1 MARKYIRRN
10 TGRGSYDLFS
20 NYAHYVPGYGGMMML
35 FLMFLLGALLGNLVT
50 GAMALVSPE
59 FVTIYGTVISYPL
72 MFVPVLLYASANSRR
87 NEFFETG
94 YALDSSNFGQL
105 GGFRMALIVSVA
117 TMATAFIADSLNGLL
132 PSVPE
137 WFEKI
142 MEQMMNGPVWI
153 TLISVSV
160 FAPLFEEWLC
170 RGLVLRGLLQKTHP
184 ASAIMVSAAF
194 FAILHMNPWQALPAF
209 LLGILFGYVYY
220 KTGSL
225 KLTMLMHFVNNTLA
239 LILSRIPS
247 LAEAETMSE
256 IMSPW
261 AYACVIAA
269 CVLFLAAAFVTLR
282 AIPMRSEDAT
292 CNCDEIPSI
301 SAE

>member
-1 MARKYIRRN
+1 MAGKYIRRH

-35 FLMFLLGALLGNLVT
+35 FLMFLLGALLGNIVT
-50 GAMALVSPE
+50 GGLTLVSPE
-59 FVTIYGTVISYPL
+59 FVTMYGMVISYPL

-94 YALDSSNFGQL
+94 YAVDSRHFGQL

-117 TMATAFIADSLNGLL
+117 TMATAFVADSLNLLL
-132 PSVPE
+132 PAVPE
-137 WFEKI
+137 WFEQI
-142 MEQMMNGPVWI
+142 MDQMMTGPVWI

-220 KTGSL
+220 RTGSL
-225 KLTMLMHFVNNTLA
+225 KLTMLMHCVNNTMA
-239 LILSRIPS
+239 VVFSKIPA
-247 LAEAETMSE
+247 LAEADSFKD

-261 AYACVIAA
+261 AYAGIIIASIA
-269 CVLFLAAAFVTLR
+269 FTAGAVVVLR
-282 AIPMRSEDAT
+282 NIPLGKEGARS
-292 CNCDEIPSI
+292 NCDEIPPMNI
-301 SAE
+301 